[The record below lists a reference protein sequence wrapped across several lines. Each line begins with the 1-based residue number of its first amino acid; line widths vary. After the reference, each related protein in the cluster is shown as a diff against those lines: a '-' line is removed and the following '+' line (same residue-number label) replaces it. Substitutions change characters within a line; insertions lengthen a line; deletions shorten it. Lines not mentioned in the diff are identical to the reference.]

1 MITVIDLTFIIDML
15 AIILGVLAIMLKY
28 TS

>member
-1 MITVIDLTFIIDML
+1 MITVIDLTFIIDIL
-15 AIILGVLAIMLKY
+15 AIILGVLAIMLKC